1 VGEKILISSFV
12 YPIGRFRMRY
22 TLTFGYNG
30 KNYNGYARQ
39 PDLRTIEGE
48 IIEALFKTKTVE
60 DFEGSKLRVA
70 SRTDKGVSA
79 LGNVLALNSK
89 FREDEIIFA
98 LNAHLEDIWFYGIHK
113 VDDEF
118 NPRHAKERWYR
129 YYLYDVKLDINR
141 IRESAEQFLGTQNFS
156 NFAKLEGNDPVR
168 AINSIDVTSSDNLI
182 ILDFKA
188 QSFLWH
194 MIRRLVNAI
203 LEVER
208 GKISREDIKS
218 ALSSNKEFDFG
229 LASPEPLILMDVRY
243 DFEFD
248 IDNIK
253 LKYLREN
260 ISKNLN
266 RLKIETQIYK
276 QMKKAVE

>member
-1 VGEKILISSFV
+1 
-12 YPIGRFRMRY
+12 MRY
-22 TLTFGYNG
+22 ALKFGYIG

-39 PDLRTIEGE
+39 PNLRTIEGD
-48 IIEALFKTKTVE
+48 IINALEK
-60 DFEGSKLRVA
+60 SKIIDDLAGARLRVA
-70 SRTDKGVSA
+70 SRTDSGVSA
-79 LGNVLALNSK
+79 LGNALALNTDYRK
-89 FREDEIIFA
+89 NELIPA

-129 YYLYDVKLDINR
+129 YSLNDAGFDIKR
-141 IRESAEQFLGTQNFS
+141 IRESAELFLGTHNFS
-156 NFAKLEGNDPVR
+156 NFAKLEDNDPHR
-168 AINSIDVTSSDNLI
+168 TINSIEVSSHDNLI

-188 QSFLWH
+188 QSFLWQ

-208 GKISREDIKS
+208 GKITRDDIKS
-218 ALSSNKEFDFG
+218 ALSTDKKFDFG

-243 DFEFD
+243 DFDFE
-248 IDNIK
+248 IDKIK
-253 LKYLREN
+253 LKYLKEN
-260 ISKNLN
+260 ILKNLN